1 MSLGGNIVENWKE
14 FECAW
19 EDYVIA
25 TELNNKLTNADGSDS
40 ANGHAIVA
48 ATLCSIMGTECRKV
62 LNNLPGL
69 TEADRKKP
77 KVILEK
83 LKQCFIPRKN
93 VLYERFIFNSVIQKS
108 GESIDEFALRLR
120 RLAESCEFG
129 DLKDFLI
136 RDRLVIGTRDEGG
149 CERLLRERS
158 VPDLNKVVENLRAAE
173 ISREH

>member
-1 MSLGGNIVENWKE
+1 MATYQIPAPSPMSLGGNIVENWKE

-25 TELNNKLTNADGSDS
+25 TELNNKLTNADGSENT
-40 ANGHAIVA
+40 NGHAIVA
-48 ATLCSIMGTECRKV
+48 ATLCSIMGAECRKV

-83 LKQCFIPRKN
+83 LKQYFIPQKN
-93 VLYERFIFNSVIQKS
+93 VLYERFVFNSAIQKS
-108 GESIDEFALRLR
+108 GESIDEFTLRLR

-129 DLKDFLI
+129 DLKDSLI
-136 RDRLVIGTRDEGG
+136 RDRLVIGTTDEGG
-149 CERLLRERS
+149 RERLLRE
-158 VPDLNKVVENLRAAE
+158 
-173 ISREH
+173 